1 MQQDALGLDL
11 STQSREAA
19 TAYDA
24 ALTDFMEH
32 RLSTSAHI
40 KTSLEADP
48 EFIMGLCFR
57 GFILMQLGSVTIYD
71 KVESVVK
78 RLKSLA
84 GDATQR
90 EREHIQ
96 ALEFWLAGKVSETCK
111 IWQNILLH
119 TPNDFLAL
127 RLHHFMSFWQGR
139 REDLRSLPASV
150 LGQIDEN
157 TPGYSYVL
165 GMFAFGLE
173 ECGDYQRAEECG
185 RKAVAM
191 NKEDLWALHSVAHV
205 MEMQGRFDDG
215 LRLLDQP
222 FGVWQDRNPFK
233 DHVWWHTAL
242 FALERDEH
250 DRVLDIYDR
259 EVRIDEIG
267 FYLDFQN
274 AASLLMRLELYG
286 VDVGDRWFE
295 LADMAE
301 TRKDD
306 HVMPFTDMHFMLAL
320 AGAKRAQAGDD
331 YLVSLEIFSN
341 QKDNDAAQVTAS
353 LGIPI
358 AKFLQDYANRNY
370 SEAIDNLLPIRH
382 DFAPLGG
389 SHAQQDILNQLLIDA
404 AIRDGRVDLARSLL
418 MERAVLR
425 PNSRWAHRQL
435 KNLV

>member
-11 STQSREAA
+11 STNSSEAA
-19 TAYDA
+19 TAFNA

-48 EFIMGLCFR
+48 EFVMGLCFR
-57 GFILMQLGSVTIYD
+57 GCILMQLGSVAIYG
-71 KVESVVK
+71 KVEGT
-78 RLKSLA
+78 LKKLQLLA
-84 GDATQR
+84 ADATHR
-90 EREHIQ
+90 EREHIR
-96 ALEFWLAGKVSETCK
+96 ALEFWLAGRVSESCQ
-111 IWQNILLH
+111 IWQDILVH
-119 TPNDFLAL
+119 TPHDMLAL

-150 LGQIDEN
+150 LGQIDES

-173 ECGDYQRAEECG
+173 ECGDYQRAEEVG
-185 RKAVAM
+185 RKAIAL

-205 MEMQGRFDDG
+205 LEMQGRFDDG
-215 LRLLDQP
+215 VELLNQP
-222 FGVWQDRNPFK
+222 FGVWEDRNPFK

-242 FALERDEH
+242 FALERGEH

-286 VDVGDRWFE
+286 VDVGDRWTE

-320 AGAKRAQAGDD
+320 AGAKRTQAGNE
-331 YLVSLEIFSN
+331 YLASLESFST
-341 QKDNDAAQVTAS
+341 QKDNDAAQITVS
-353 LGIPI
+353 LGLPI
-358 AKFLQDYANRNY
+358 AKFLQNYAQGDFSN
-370 SEAIDNLLPIRH
+370 AIDTLLSMRH
-382 DFAPLGG
+382 DFAHLGG

-404 AIRDGRVDLARSLL
+404 AIRDRRIDLARSLL
-418 MERAVLR
+418 AERKTLR
-425 PNSRWAHRQL
+425 RNNKWAHRQL
-435 KNLV
+435 EKLI